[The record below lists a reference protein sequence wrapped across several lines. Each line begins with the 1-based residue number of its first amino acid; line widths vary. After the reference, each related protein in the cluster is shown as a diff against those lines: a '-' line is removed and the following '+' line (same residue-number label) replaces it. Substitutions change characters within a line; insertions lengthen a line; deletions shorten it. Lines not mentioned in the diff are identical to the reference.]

1 MKVILSLG
9 GSVLAPDL
17 DAEQVT
23 AHAEAIESLVD
34 AGFEVGVV
42 VGGGAVARDYIT
54 AARELGGNEVELD
67 ELGITATRLNARLL
81 ISALDIR
88 TNPTPAEDYA
98 AAGEALNRG
107 DVAIMGGVMAG
118 QTTDAVA
125 AALAEYIDADLLA
138 YATNTDGVYDADPEK
153 DPEAIRYTTMSPA
166 ELVEVVVPMSRDAG
180 SSAPVDLLA
189 AKLIDRAGMRAI
201 VFDGTDAGDVTDA
214 LLHGTH
220 TGTDIIPEGSDEPE
234 EWITTE

>member
-9 GSVLAPDL
+9 GSVLAPELSADRI
-17 DAEQVT
+17 T

-34 AGFEVGVV
+34 AGFEVGIV
-42 VGGGAVARDYIT
+42 VGGGDVARDYIT
-54 AARELGGNEVELD
+54 TARNLGGNEVQLD
-67 ELGITATRLNARLL
+67 ELGIQVTRLNARLL
-81 ISALDIR
+81 IAALDVK
-88 TNPTPAEDYA
+88 TNPTPAEDFD

-107 DVAIMGGVMAG
+107 EIAVMGGVTPG

-125 AALAEYIDADLLA
+125 AGLAEYVGADIVA
-138 YATNTDGVYDADPEK
+138 YATSTDGVYDADPEE
-153 DPEAIRYTTMSPA
+153 DPDAIRYTTMSPA
-166 ELVEVVVPMSRDAG
+166 ELVELVVPMSRDAG

-189 AKLIDRAGMRAI
+189 AKLIERAGIRSI
-201 VFDGTDAGDVTDA
+201 VFDGTDPDDITEAI
-214 LLHGTH
+214 LHGRH

>member
-17 DAEQVT
+17 SADRIT
-23 AHAEAIESLVD
+23 AHADAIESLVD
-34 AGFEVGVV
+34 AGFQVGVV
-42 VGGGAVARDYIT
+42 VGGGEVARDYIT
-54 AARELGGNEVELD
+54 AARQLGGNEVELD
-67 ELGITATRLNARLL
+67 ELGIEVTRLNARLL
-81 ISALDIR
+81 IAALDAK

-107 DVAIMGGVMAG
+107 EIAIMGGVMPG

-125 AALAEYIDADLLA
+125 AALAEYVDADLLA
-138 YATNTDGVYDADPEK
+138 YATSTDGVYDADPNE

-166 ELVEVVVPMSRDAG
+166 ELVELVVPMSRDAG

-189 AKLIDRAGMRAI
+189 AKLIERAGMRAI
-201 VFDGTDAGDVTDA
+201 VFDGTDPENVRQAI
-214 LLHGTH
+214 LHGDH
-220 TGTDIIPEGSDEPE
+220 TGTDIIPEGSTEPE